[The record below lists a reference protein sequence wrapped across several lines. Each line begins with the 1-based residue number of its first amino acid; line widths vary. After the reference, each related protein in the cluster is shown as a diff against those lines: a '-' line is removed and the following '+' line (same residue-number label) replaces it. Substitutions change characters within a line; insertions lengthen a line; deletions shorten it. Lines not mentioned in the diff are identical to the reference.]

1 MVEQIGLQA
10 EQSSCP
16 AVRAW
21 MRKLP
26 TQLLRIALGLHLI
39 ECYYDRDKSF
49 KELQQDTLERAV
61 EICRY
66 YRSAFAVVQ
75 EKTADSDNAS
85 SILLKIWDMAT
96 INPNGVTPR
105 EIYRGIKAIGR
116 RAKDVGR
123 SVGAYTIELLLKLVQ
138 IGKGKLEKNGRSYR
152 FFAEFTSPN
161 NPTDPN
167 KSVKKD
173 EKIQPESNINWDRQ
187 EVEIESV
194 KIPVRQEESKLE
206 TVDLIQETTEHFEEP
221 VTEVTETQSHIN
233 TQLETSPEVKLSPVT
248 VKSQHPKS
256 TSENVR
262 WLLQF
267 LADLEANPT
276 PNSRFSSIEHLIS
289 LFHESE
295 QRANSCYEEL
305 LSVCSDYFE
314 RFGSAFK
321 IVSESLT

>member
-1 MVEQIGLQA
+1 M
-10 EQSSCP
+10 
-16 AVRAW
+16 
-21 MRKLP
+21 
-26 TQLLRIALGLHLI
+26 
-39 ECYYDRDKSF
+39 
-49 KELQQDTLERAV
+49 
-61 EICRY
+61 
-66 YRSAFAVVQ
+66 
-75 EKTADSDNAS
+75 
-85 SILLKIWDMAT
+85 
-96 INPNGVTPR
+96 
-105 EIYRGIKAIGR
+105 
-116 RAKDVGR
+116 
-123 SVGAYTIELLLKLVQ
+123 
-138 IGKGKLEKNGRSYR
+138 
-152 FFAEFTSPN
+152 
-161 NPTDPN
+161 
-167 KSVKKD
+167 
-173 EKIQPESNINWDRQ
+173 
-187 EVEIESV
+187 
-194 KIPVRQEESKLE
+194 
-206 TVDLIQETTEHFEEP
+206 IQETTEHFEEP